1 MSQGGAAVSR
11 ELKHLHDTVSDKF
24 IQHARHPR
32 NLGHVPQPDA
42 LATAVGQCG
51 DSVEVSIR
59 VQDGTITEVGVV
71 PHGCLYTVACASAM
85 SELAKGRTVDQALE
99 LGPEDIER
107 EVEGLPEDH
116 LHCARLAVNTLGEA
130 IEEYYRRQNR
140 PAAQGGG
147 GRG

>member
-11 ELKHLHDTVSDKF
+11 ELKHLHDLSDKF
-24 IQHARHPR
+24 IQHARYPR
-32 NLGHVPQPDA
+32 NLGHVPDPDA
-42 LATAVGQCG
+42 LASAVGQCG

-59 VQDGTITEVGVV
+59 VQHGTITEVGVV

-85 SELAKGRTVDQALE
+85 SELAKGRSVEEALE
-99 LGPEDIER
+99 LGPEEIER

-140 PAAQGGG
+140 PTVQGGG
-147 GRG
+147 AKG